1 MYNCFKNTNVKS
13 LVVVT
18 IFLTF
23 SFGTKAAF
31 NLGKN
36 DVGLVI
42 ILLFSGSIFLLFN
55 FSMLGVLNNQS
66 LDLLASN
73 FEEKCKLEMIIQ
85 NIEESIITL
94 SDDRVQMVNEPF
106 LNIF

>member
-1 MYNCFKNTNVKS
+1 MYNCFKNTKVQS
-13 LVVVT
+13 LVVVAN
-18 IFLTF
+18 FLTVA
-23 SFGTKAAF
+23 FGINTAF
-31 NLGKN
+31 NLGKK

-42 ILLFSGSIFLLFN
+42 ILIISGSFFLLFN
-55 FSMLGVLNNQS
+55 FSMLRVLNNQS

-73 FEEKCKLEMIIQ
+73 FEDKCKLEMIIQ

-94 SDDRVQMVNEPF
+94 SDDRVQLVNEPF